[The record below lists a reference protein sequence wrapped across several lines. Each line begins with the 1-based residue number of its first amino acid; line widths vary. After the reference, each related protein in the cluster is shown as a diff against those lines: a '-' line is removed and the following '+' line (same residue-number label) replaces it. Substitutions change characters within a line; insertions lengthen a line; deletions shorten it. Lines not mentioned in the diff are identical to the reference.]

1 MDHRYKCKTEHEA
14 TSEEN
19 IGANLH
25 DLELSK
31 AFLDDTKS
39 TSNKRRKVDKLNFIK
54 ILNFL

>member
-25 DLELSK
+25 DFRLGK
-31 AFLDDTKS
+31 
-39 TSNKRRKVDKLNFIK
+39 
-54 ILNFL
+54 